1 MGGLGNH
8 GRKINLYS
16 RRAACTGLDL
26 RMITV
31 AILWKM
37 NLGGETGRRETIQEM
52 IASVKVKD
60 VGSLD
65 NSGASSTGEEKA
77 DLKYVL
83 KEEQIGHGVDGE

>member
-16 RRAACTGLDL
+16 RRAAYTDLDL

-31 AILWKM
+31 AILWKI
-37 NLGGETGRRETIQEM
+37 NLGGETGRRETNQEM

-60 VGSLD
+60 AGSLD
-65 NSGASSTGEEKA
+65 K
-77 DLKYVL
+77 
-83 KEEQIGHGVDGE
+83 